1 MPTQAE
7 INAGR
12 DQASKDTAA
21 AKARQGNNGRT
32 EKDTEAARNRTAK
45 DTAAAKARQ
54 KGGGGS
60 SEMDER
66 ERAAGLYLTGGD
78 SMDRREFQR
87 GLYDTTTGRE
97 KGKRNFNDV
106 TRSGEY
112 QRRIDAAAEAE
123 QVGTKQG
130 NIDFTSASTTASSG
144 GGSLAGIEIIWA
156 DQTETF
162 ITEAD
167 ILDDYDGENYW
178 SVVFAVSGGAFTKAT
193 PTYDATQELWDD
205 VGTAQTK
212 YRLRVKTLN
221 TVPDPSVPTQL
232 SAYGQYR
239 EEILCVNG
247 DPVVN
252 LIKIS

>member
-1 MPTQAE
+1 MAEETQTEKDTKKA
-7 INAGR
+7 
-12 DQASKDTAA
+12 ASKVTRSGEYQARVDAA
-21 AKARQGNNGRT
+21 AKAKAQTNAQPTNVLAKNQSTAEESRKARNKANRT
-32 EKDTEAARNRTAK
+32 ERTQSDT
-45 DTAAAKARQ
+45 D
-54 KGGGGS
+54 
-60 SEMDER
+60 
-66 ERAAGLYLTGGD
+66 RAAG
-78 SMDRREFQR
+78 R
-87 GLYDTTTGRE
+87 
-97 KGKRNFNDV
+97 V

-130 NIDFTSASTTASSG
+130 NVDFTSASTTASSG
-144 GGSLAGIEIIWA
+144 GGGESLAGIEIIWA

-162 ITEAD
+162 ITAAD
-167 ILDDYDGENYW
+167 ILDDYDGEDYW
-178 SVVFAVSGGAFTKAT
+178 SVVFAVSSRAFTKAT

-205 VGTAQTK
+205 VGTAQTV

-221 TVPDPSVPTQL
+221 TVASPNASTQL

-252 LIKIS
+252 LVKIS